1 MKNWALSVRPLL
13 GLWFFFHFVEAEA
26 QIVPPVVSVENDFL
40 ARYLDDSDYNPSD
53 YSYTHID
60 RYIPEMFGQYDK
72 PRPVTFAWERDISW
86 KNYLL
91 EIYDLQL
98 HGDPVV
104 QYTLPAEALTCH
116 VYNLIPGREYAYALM
131 GKSDNLLFPIEE
143 GTFRVEGRRR
153 MIRAD
158 FVSNVR
164 DFGGLR
170 TEDGR
175 TLRYGRLFRGSA
187 LDHIRNKERAPLVV
201 DDGISVLRDELRI
214 GAEVDLRGEKELLL
228 LDGNPDNDMTNSM
241 LGPAVEYHHCPIS
254 DFGAITGD
262 NMYGPPIT
270 VVVNSLE
277 RGLNVYF
284 HCAAGADRA
293 GILSFLL
300 AAMAGVCEN
309 DLARD
314 YEITDLALGRN
325 ARHTRNSTGA
335 YNYAPSIEYIKT
347 NFQGN
352 TLSEKVQNYL
362 IVKHHVSR
370 EQIETLRRILVE

>member
-1 MKNWALSVRPLL
+1 MKKWALSVRPFL
-13 GLWFFFHFVEAEA
+13 GLFFLFLAAEAAA

-40 ARYLDDSDYNPSD
+40 TSYLDDSDYNPSD

-60 RYIPEMFGQYDK
+60 RYIPEMYGQYDK

-98 HGDPVV
+98 HGDPIVR
-104 QYTLPAEALTCH
+104 YTLPAEALTCH
-116 VYNLIPGREYAYALM
+116 VYNLIPGREYAYVLM
-131 GKSDNLLFPIEE
+131 GKSDSLLFPIEE
-143 GTFRVEGRRR
+143 GAFRVVGRRR

-158 FVSNVR
+158 FVTNIR

-170 TEDGR
+170 TDDGR
-175 TLRYGRLFRGSA
+175 TLRYGRLFRGA
-187 LDHIRNKERAPLVV
+187 AFDHIRNKERSPLVV
-201 DDGISVLRDELRI
+201 DDGIAVLRDELRI
-214 GAEVDLRGEKELLL
+214 GAEVDLRAEKELLL
-228 LDGNPDNDMTNSM
+228 LDDDPDNDMTNSM
-241 LGPAVEYHHCPIS
+241 LGPAVEYYHCPIS
-254 DFGAITGD
+254 DFGAITVD

-270 VVVNSLE
+270 AV
-277 RGLNVYF
+277 
-284 HCAAGADRA
+284 GADRA
-293 GILSFLL
+293 GVLSFLL

-347 NFQGN
+347 NFKGN

-362 IVKHHVSR
+362 IIKHHVSR
-370 EQIETLRRILVE
+370 EQIETLQRILVE